1 MDKNNYLLP
10 KNVAL
15 TGQCIVQFCP
25 TMASRGEIVKKV
37 VQESGLS
44 ISRLARKINI
54 SRAQLYLDF
63 ANPEMSFDR
72 ILAIGKVLKHDFSL
86 EFKDLSSDLVNLVNE
101 EPGVLN
107 RQLQDCQGKLL
118 SVQEQLINALM
129 TIDRYKQRYGPE
141 PNANN

>member
-10 KNVAL
+10 NNVAL
-15 TGQCIVQFCP
+15 AGHTIVQFGP

-44 ISRLARKINI
+44 ISRLAQKINI

-72 ILAIGKVLKHDFSL
+72 ILAIGKVLKHDFSQ
-86 EFKDLSSDLVNLVNE
+86 EFKDLSSDLVTLVNE
-101 EPGVLN
+101 EPGLLS
-107 RQLQDCQGKLL
+107 RQLQDCQGRLL
-118 SVQEQLINALM
+118 SVQEQLINALL

-141 PNANN
+141 PNATN